1 MQLNERQESI
11 LSIVKRFEPITSDQ
25 IAAYLGL
32 TRAALRPDLAIL
44 TMSGILDAK
53 PRVGYFYNEKGG
65 KTLRI
70 VQFENLLVKDVKSVP
85 VVVKEDDTIY
95 DAIVSMFI
103 NNDVG
108 TLIVVSEG
116 GRLEGVVSQKDLL
129 KSLLGKPDLEKIP
142 VSVVMTRVPN
152 VITVQGTDTV
162 LTAARKMLEYEID
175 CIPVVRVIEEQGKE
189 RILEVTGRITKTNI
203 TRVFVEMIEGK

>member
-1 MQLNERQESI
+1 
-11 LSIVKRFEPITSDQ
+11 
-25 IAAYLGL
+25 
-32 TRAALRPDLAIL
+32 LRPDLAIL

-70 VQFENLLVKDVKSVP
+70 IQFENLLVKDVKSVP
-85 VVVKEDDTIY
+85 VVVREDDAIY

-116 GRLEGVVSQKDLL
+116 GKLEGVVSQKDLL
-129 KSLLGKPDLEKIP
+129 KSILGKPDLNKIP
-142 VSVVMTRVPN
+142 VSVVMTRLPN
-152 VITVQGTDTV
+152 VVTVEGTDTV
-162 LTAARKMLEYEID
+162 LTAARKMLEHEVD
-175 CIPVVRVIEEQGKE
+175 CIPVIKIIEEEGKE
-189 RILEVTGRITKTNI
+189 RILEVIGRITKSNI
-203 TRVFVEMIEGK
+203 TRVFIEMIEGK

>member
-1 MQLNERQESI
+1 M
-11 LSIVKRFEPITSDQ
+11 
-25 IAAYLGL
+25 
-32 TRAALRPDLAIL
+32 RPDLAIL

-70 VQFENLLVKDVKSVP
+70 IQFENLLVKDVKSVP
-85 VVVKEDDTIY
+85 VVVREDDAIY

-116 GRLEGVVSQKDLL
+116 GKLEGVVSQKDLL
-129 KSLLGKPDLEKIP
+129 KSILGKPDLNKIP
-142 VSVVMTRVPN
+142 VSVVMTRLPN
-152 VITVQGTDTV
+152 VVTVEGTDTV
-162 LTAARKMLEYEID
+162 LTAARKMLEHEVD
-175 CIPVVRVIEEQGKE
+175 CIPVIKIIEEEGKE
-189 RILEVTGRITKTNI
+189 RILEVIGRITKSNI
-203 TRVFVEMIEGK
+203 TRVFIEMIEGK

>member
-1 MQLNERQESI
+1 M
-11 LSIVKRFEPITSDQ
+11 KRFEPITSDQ

-53 PRVGYFYNEKGG
+53 PRVGYFYNEKGNR
-65 KTLRI
+65 TLKI

-103 NNDVG
+103 NDG
-108 TLIVVSEG
+108 ADTLIVVSEG
-116 GRLEGVVSQKDLL
+116 GRLEGVVSQNDLL

-142 VSVVMTRVPN
+142 VSVVMTRASN
-152 VITVQGTDTV
+152 VITVEGTDTV
-162 LTAARKMLEYEID
+162 ITAARKMLEYEID
-175 CIPVVRVIEEQGKE
+175 CIPVVRVIEPYGKE
-189 RILEVTGRITKTNI
+189 RTLEVVGRITKTNI
-203 TRVFVEMIEGK
+203 ARVFVEMIEGK

>member
-1 MQLNERQESI
+1 MQLNERQENI

-70 VQFENLLVKDVKSVP
+70 IQFENLLVKDVKSVP
-85 VVVKEDDTIY
+85 VVVREDDAIY

-116 GRLEGVVSQKDLL
+116 GKLEGVVSQKDLL
-129 KSLLGKPDLEKIP
+129 KSILGKPDLNKIP
-142 VSVVMTRVPN
+142 VSVVMTRLPN
-152 VITVQGTDTV
+152 VVTVEGTDTV
-162 LTAARKMLEYEID
+162 LTAARKMLEHEVD
-175 CIPVVRVIEEQGKE
+175 CIPVIKIIEEEGKE
-189 RILEVTGRITKTNI
+189 RILEVIGRITKSNI
-203 TRVFVEMIEGK
+203 TRVFIEMIEGK

>member
-1 MQLNERQESI
+1 M
-11 LSIVKRFEPITSDQ
+11 
-25 IAAYLGL
+25 GL

-53 PRVGYFYNEKGG
+53 PRVGYFYNEKGN
-65 KTLRI
+65 KTLKM

-103 NNDVG
+103 NKDVS

-142 VSVVMTRVPN
+142 VSVVMTRVSN
-152 VITVQGTDTV
+152 VITVEGTDTV

-175 CIPVVRVIEEQGKE
+175 CIPVVRVIEVQGKE
-189 RILEVTGRITKTNI
+189 RILEVMGRITKTNI
-203 TRVFVEMIEGK
+203 ARVFIEMIEGE

>member
-1 MQLNERQESI
+1 M
-11 LSIVKRFEPITSDQ
+11 
-25 IAAYLGL
+25 
-32 TRAALRPDLAIL
+32 RPDLAIF

-70 VQFENLLVKDVKSVP
+70 AQFENLLVKDVKSVP
-85 VVVKEDDTIY
+85 VVVKENDSIY

-116 GRLEGVVSQKDLL
+116 GKLEGVVSQKDLL
-129 KSLLGKPDLEKIP
+129 KTILGKPDLDKIP

-152 VITVQGTDTV
+152 IITVEGSDTV
-162 LTAARKMLEYEID
+162 LTAARKMLEHEID
-175 CIPVVRVIEEQGKE
+175 CIPVVKIIEEQGKE
-189 RILEVTGRITKTNI
+189 RILEVMGRITKSNI